1 MWGPIPA
8 VAVIKPSDGDS
19 GCGTDSEE
27 EMDAND
33 AMDRDDGN
41 YKKSIL

>member
-8 VAVIKPSDGDS
+8 VAVIKPDGDS

-33 AMDRDDGN
+33 AMDREDGN
-41 YKKSIL
+41 Y